1 MAACLILLLSTEV
14 EMEQS
19 SGISALLVSLA
30 ILALVAD
37 PSHGLVLLMVVGGIV
52 IFGFTAGR

>member
-1 MAACLILLLSTEV
+1 
-14 EMEQS
+14 MEQS
-19 SGISALLVSLA
+19 SGISTLLTSLA

-37 PSHGLVLLMVVGGIV
+37 PSHGLVLLMVAGGIV